1 MIHYTTKYE
10 IDNGVEKKTFNS
22 EKEVCNYLGV
32 AKSSVSSCYRKGC
45 KCKGYKINKIGI
57 TSHGETKTRLHKI
70 WEGML
75 ARCEYQKHPH
85 YNEYGGRGIT
95 VCEEWHNYNT
105 FKDWAK
111 DNGYSEN
118 LTLDRKD
125 NNLNYEPAN
134 CRFVTMKEQQNNR
147 RNNHTIFYNGEIK
160 TVSQLSEKYNV
171 PKSTIIWR
179 EKHKRDIITG
189 AKMDLGDD
197 ER

>member
-1 MIHYTTKYE
+1 MVHYTTKYE
-10 IDNGVEKKTFNS
+10 LDNGVEKKTFNS
-22 EKEVCNYLGV
+22 EKEACNYLGV
-32 AKSSVSSCYRKGC
+32 AKSSVSSCYRNGC

-70 WEGML
+70 WESML

-118 LTLDRKD
+118 LTIDRK
-125 NNLNYEPAN
+125 NNNGNYEPDN
-134 CRFVTMKEQQNNR
+134 CRWITNALQQRNKNNCQML
-147 RNNHTIFYNGEIK
+147 NHNGK
-160 TVSQLSEKYNV
+160 TQTLSE
-171 PKSTIIWR
+171 WAR
-179 EKHKRDIITG
+179 E
-189 AKMDLGDD
+189 LGINRGTLWSRINILHWEVEKALAADNNM
-197 ER
+197 